1 MAGVDSRLGSPDTRG
16 WIAPED
22 PDETR
27 LRQHS
32 ANTVNNRQSSVNI
45 LAQNLN
51 LEDYVYE
58 SKAEILYSGV
68 SHKDTVMRRLAAE
81 QVCRR

>member
-27 LRQHS
+27 MRQH
-32 ANTVNNRQSSVNI
+32 AADTVNNRKSSVHI
-45 LAQNLN
+45 LAPHLN
-51 LEDYVYE
+51 LEGYVYE

-68 SHKDTVMRRLAAE
+68 SHKDPVMRRLAAE
-81 QVCRR
+81 QVCRT